1 MADKYTNELAATV
14 VRMFND
20 GLQDPSADEI
30 AEEHFP
36 DKALGG
42 EIADGI
48 RKRFL
53 KIRDIVEEQYEIP
66 CALVTE
72 TYYTVY
78 RHRPLETMTV
88 RDAYRCI
95 PGGYHNPR
103 YGIRKQQGDDDLI
116 WRATV
121 ERNLISAAG
130 KEKKSV
136 DRVLAAVASEDISSE
151 NARELID
158 QLRDRA
164 TPDKPEIIAKLYEV
178 LGADDMPELPPGED
192 GDGEIVDDEEDTD
205 A

>member
-1 MADKYTNELAATV
+1 MADKYTTEIATTV
-14 VRMFND
+14 VRLFNE

-30 AEEHFP
+30 AEAHFP

-78 RHRPLETMTV
+78 RHRPSETMTI

-103 YGIRKQQGDDDLI
+103 FGIRKQQGDDDLI

-136 DRVLAAVASEDISSE
+136 DRVLTAVASGDVSSE

-158 QLRDRA
+158 QLRSRA
-164 TPDKPEIIAKLYEV
+164 EPEKPEIIAKLYEA
-178 LGADDMPELPPGED
+178 LGD
-192 GDGEIVDDEEDTD
+192 GDGTLELEPGDDEQEIVDEDEGKE
-205 A
+205 